1 VLTATRHETETE
13 LAAIREI
20 PGVGSPPDSGAGL
33 PGAFWYPASVDPN
46 VVLRSFARTG
56 HWDGIEAA
64 RSNYH
69 TLTGHRVLKVDFNNK
84 RAKGVSFVAA
94 NATSAAD
101 ASTVIAKKEVIL
113 AAGTIH
119 TPKILQA
126 SGIGAKALLQVA
138 NIPRVV
144 DLPGVGANLQ
154 DHPFQVGP
162 SFLRKPP
169 LSTNSPPRYPPLPAY
184 GTPF

>member
-1 VLTATRHETETE
+1 M
-13 LAAIREI
+13 
-20 PGVGSPPDSGAGL
+20 
-33 PGAFWYPASVDPN
+33 
-46 VVLRSFARTG
+46 LRSFARTG

-69 TLTGHRVLKVDFNNK
+69 TLTDHRVLKVNFNNK
-84 RAKGVSFVAA
+84 SASGVTFVPAS
-94 NATSAAD
+94 ATSTDNAL
-101 ASTVIAKKEVIL
+101 TVTARKEVIM

-126 SGIGAKALLQVA
+126 SGIGAKALLEAA
-138 NIPRVV
+138 NIPCVA

-162 SFLRKPP
+162 SFLCKP
-169 LSTNSPPRYPPLPAY
+169 SSPPPPAPL
-184 GTPF
+184 

>member
-1 VLTATRHETETE
+1 M
-13 LAAIREI
+13 
-20 PGVGSPPDSGAGL
+20 
-33 PGAFWYPASVDPN
+33 
-46 VVLRSFARTG
+46 LRSFARTG

-69 TLTGHRVLKVDFNNK
+69 TLTGHRVLKVNFHNK
-84 RAKGVSFVAA
+84 RATGVSFVPTD
-94 NATSAAD
+94 ATSAAN
-101 ASTVIAKKEVIL
+101 ALTVTAKKEVIL

-126 SGIGAKALLQVA
+126 SGIGAKALLQA
-138 NIPRVV
+138 ASIPKVV

-169 LSTNSPPRYPPLPAY
+169 LYEVPSPLPLCRIRY
-184 GTPF
+184 SFFSKTPASKQLPLLPRSQSLLHQRHLHSRSPS